1 MDKIDREIIGLLR
14 DDARISFKDL
24 GERVSLSANTVADRV
39 RRLVAE
45 GAILG
50 FEARI
55 EHAALGL
62 HLQAY
67 IDVKLKSGTNTHEF
81 EEVVKTIP
89 GVLEVALLTGNYDGL
104 LRVACKDQ
112 AQLLRLIDTL
122 RDRAGVQDTYSR
134 VILHQTPVHAP
145 LHSEAI

>member
-1 MDKIDREIIGLLR
+1 MDKIDREIIELLR

-39 RRLVAE
+39 RRLVAD
-45 GAILG
+45 GAILA
-50 FEARI
+50 FEARVD
-55 EHAALGL
+55 HAALGL

-67 IDVKLKSGTNTHEF
+67 IDIKLKAGMNTHEF
-81 EEVVKTIP
+81 EEIVKTIP

-134 VILHQTPVHAP
+134 VILHQTPVRAP
-145 LHSEAI
+145 LQ

>member
-1 MDKIDREIIGLLR
+1 MDKIDREIIECLR
-14 DDARISFKDL
+14 DDARISFKDV

-39 RRLVAE
+39 RRLVAA

-55 EHAALGL
+55 DHAALGL

-67 IDVKLKSGTNTHEF
+67 IDVKLKAGTNTHAF
-81 EEVVKTIP
+81 EEIVKTIP

-104 LRVACKDQ
+104 LRVACRDQ
-112 AQLLRLIDTL
+112 AHLLSLIDAL

-134 VILHQTPVHAP
+134 VILHQTPVRAP
-145 LHSEAI
+145 LHAVTE